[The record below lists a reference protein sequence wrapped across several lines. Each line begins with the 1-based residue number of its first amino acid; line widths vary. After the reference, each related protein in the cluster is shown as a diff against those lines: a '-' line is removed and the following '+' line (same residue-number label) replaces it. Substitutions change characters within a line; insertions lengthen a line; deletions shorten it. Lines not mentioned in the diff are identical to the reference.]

1 MRKFKKHIAVF
12 FITCF
17 LSMVVA
23 PTIINSID
31 KSVDTS
37 IFFSFGEED
46 DNEVFKL
53 TFENDYS
60 EIDLDYSKTTDLNN
74 SFYRVNYYKKPFLN
88 LVSPPPD
95 ILI

>member
-1 MRKFKKHIAVF
+1 MLNLKKYIALF
-12 FITCF
+12 FAICF
-17 LSMVVA
+17 LSMITA

-31 KSVDTS
+31 KSVDVS

-60 EIDLDYSKTTDLNN
+60 EIDFDYSKNTDLRKNIHQIN
-74 SFYRVNYYKKPFLN
+74 HYQKPFLN

-95 ILI
+95 VLI